1 MSWSERFFMCGIAG
15 FTQFKAGLAY
25 KSRDLDSMVE
35 ALKHRGPDDTG
46 FYFKRFTGL
55 GMSRLAIVDLAGG
68 AQPISNERG
77 TVWVVCNG
85 EIYNHLEL
93 RKTLEGFGHQ
103 FRSHS
108 DVEVLVHA
116 YEEYGD
122 AFVAELRGMF
132 AFALWDETFQK
143 LLLGRDHLGVKPL
156 YYTTAN
162 GSLLFASEIKALLEA
177 PGVEVKADNRQLLS
191 LMTLQYVPTPDTLFK
206 GIRKLPAGHTLLCQ
220 SGKVSVKPFWQL
232 PKTPIFSG
240 KVSAAQEKEWV
251 ERLRY
256 LFFASV
262 KDQLMADVPLGAFL
276 SGGLDSSLVVA
287 SMTHQT
293 RKRVRTYSVGF
304 DNQKDFNELKHAQK
318 VSVYLKSQHREI
330 MVDARMLQDLIPR
343 LVKYQDDPVID
354 PAALPTFVVSL
365 FARQEVKAVLTGE
378 GADEMFGGYRRYAF
392 DRLSGKVRSLPGWVK
407 NKILPALSGRFGQR
421 GGQALDA
428 LQKEDLLK
436 RHLAWSRLCRESSLA
451 DLAGEKLKYEM
462 EHTNVAEIFERL
474 YEGGEA
480 HGFDSLNLMLYL
492 DLKTWL
498 PDDLLTKVDRMSMA
512 ASLEARVPYLD
523 HRLVEFA
530 FSLPS
535 SMKLKGREGKYLL
548 KRAARKYLP
557 PEIITRQKQGFGV
570 PLGPWFKKE
579 LKPLLMDTLTS
590 ERFKSRGLFD
600 LGAVNRLI
608 AEHMEGREDHH
619 LLLYGLLLVELW
631 HREFIDGPG
640 RN

>member
-1 MSWSERFFMCGIAG
+1 MCGIAG

-35 ALKHRGPDDTG
+35 TLKHRGPDDTG

-55 GMSRLAIVDLAGG
+55 GMSRLAIVDLTGG

-77 TVWVVCNG
+77 TVWVVSNG

-93 RKTLEGFGHQ
+93 RKALEAGGHH

-108 DVEVLVHA
+108 DTEVLVHA

-122 AFVAELRGMF
+122 AFVGQLRGMF

-143 LLLGRDHLGVKPL
+143 LLIARDHVGVKPL

-177 PGVEVKADNRQLLS
+177 PGVEAKADNRQVLS

-206 GIRKLPAGHTLLCQ
+206 GIRKLPAGHTLICQ
-220 SGKVSVKPFWQL
+220 SGKISIKPYWQL
-232 PKTPIFSG
+232 PPRPADAPG
-240 KVSAAQEKEWV
+240 LEKVSAAQEKEWV

-256 LFFASV
+256 LFSASV
-262 KDQLMADVPLGAFL
+262 KDQLMADVPVGAFL

-293 RKRVRTYSVGF
+293 HQRVRTYSVGF

-330 MVDARMLQDLIPR
+330 MVDARMLLDLIPR

-365 FARQEVKAVLTGE
+365 FARQEVKVVLTGE

-392 DRLSGKVRSLPGWVK
+392 DQMSSKVRALPGWIR
-407 NKILPALSGRFGQR
+407 NKILPAFKGRA
-421 GGQALDA
+421 GQALDA
-428 LQKEDLLK
+428 LQKDDLLK
-436 RHLAWSRLCRESSLA
+436 RHMAWSRLCRESTLA

-462 EHTNVAEIFERL
+462 EHTNLDEIFERL
-474 YEGGEA
+474 YEGA
-480 HGFDSLNLMLYL
+480 QTYGFDSLNMMLYL

-498 PDDLLTKVDRMSMA
+498 PDDLLNKVDRMSMA

-535 SMKLKGREGKYLL
+535 SMKLKGGEGKYLL
-548 KRAARKYLP
+548 KKAAQKYLP
-557 PEIITRQKQGFGV
+557 KAIVYRKKQGFGV
-570 PLGPWFKKE
+570 PLGPWFKNE
-579 LKPLLMDTLTS
+579 LKPLLMDTLNS
-590 ERFKSRGLFD
+590 ERFKKRGLFD
-600 LGAVNRLI
+600 LGATNRLI
-608 AEHMEGREDHH
+608 AEHMEGKQDHH
-619 LLLYGLLLVELW
+619 LLLYGILLLELW
-631 HREFIDGPG
+631 HRRYIDGLDEG
-640 RN
+640 

>member
-1 MSWSERFFMCGIAG
+1 MCGIAG

-25 KSRDLDSMVE
+25 KNGTLEDMVE
-35 ALKHRGPDDTG
+35 ALKHRGPDDHGT
-46 FYFKRFTGL
+46 YFNRFTGL
-55 GMSRLAIVDLAGG
+55 GMSRLAIVDLSGG
-68 AQPISNERG
+68 GQPISNERG
-77 TVWVVCNG
+77 TVWVVFNG

-93 RKTLEGFGHQ
+93 RKSLEAAGHR
-103 FRSHS
+103 FRSQS
-108 DVEVLVHA
+108 DTEVLVHA

-122 AFVAELRGMF
+122 AFVRELRGMF
-132 AFALWDETFQK
+132 AFAIWDETFQK
-143 LLLGRDHLGVKPL
+143 LLLARDPVGVKPL

-177 PGVEVKADNRQLLS
+177 PGVEAKVDNRQILS

-206 GIRKLPAGHTLLCQ
+206 GIRKLPAGHTLVCQ
-220 SGKVSVKPFWQL
+220 SGKMTVKPYWQL
-232 PKTPIFSG
+232 PVPAAGSSAIET
-240 KVSAAQEKEWV
+240 VTAAQEKEWV

-256 LFFASV
+256 QFFASV
-262 KDQLMADVPLGAFL
+262 KDQLMGDVPVGAFL
-276 SGGLDSSLVVA
+276 SGGLDSSFVVA

-293 RKRVRTYSVGF
+293 GRRVRTYSVGF

-343 LVKYQDDPVID
+343 LVKYQDDPVLD
-354 PAALPTFVVSL
+354 PASLPTFVVSL
-365 FARQEVKAVLTGE
+365 FARQEVKVVLTGE

-392 DRLSGKVRSLPGWVK
+392 DQMSGKVRALPGWIQ
-407 NKILPALSGRFGQR
+407 NKLLPALTGGRSR
-421 GGQALDA
+421 AGQALDA
-428 LQKEDLLK
+428 LRKEDVLK
-436 RHLAWSRLCRESSLA
+436 RHMTWSRLCREETLNG
-451 DLAGEKLKYEM
+451 LAGEKLKYEM
-462 EHTNVAEIFERL
+462 EHTNLDEIFDRL
-474 YEGGEA
+474 YEGAQPYGWDA
-480 HGFDSLNLMLYL
+480 VNLMLYL

-498 PDDLLTKVDRMSMA
+498 PDDLLNKVDRMSMA

-535 SMKLKGREGKYLL
+535 SMKLKGGEGKYLL
-548 KRAARKYLP
+548 KRAAQKYLP
-557 PEIITRQKQGFGV
+557 KDIIYRKKQGFGV

-590 ERFKSRGLFD
+590 DRFKRRRLFD
-600 LGAVNRLI
+600 LKATDRLV
-608 AEHMEGREDHH
+608 AEHMSGKQDHH

-631 HREFIDGPG
+631 HQEFVDG
-640 RN
+640 

>member
-1 MSWSERFFMCGIAG
+1 MCGIAG

-25 KSRDLDSMVE
+25 QSRDLESMVE
-35 ALKHRGPDDTG
+35 ALKHRGPDDQG
-46 FYFKRFTGL
+46 YYLKRFTGL
-55 GMSRLAIVDLAGG
+55 GMSRLSIVDLAGG

-85 EIYNHLEL
+85 EIYNHQEL
-93 RKTLEGFGHQ
+93 RKTLQGFGHQ
-103 FRSHS
+103 FRSQS

-116 YEEYGD
+116 YEEYGE
-122 AFVAELRGMF
+122 AFVSQLRGMF

-143 LLLGRDHLGVKPL
+143 LLLARDPLGVKPL

-162 GSLLFASEIKALLEA
+162 GSLLFASEIKALLQA
-177 PGVEVKADNRQLLS
+177 PGVEAKADHRQMLS

-206 GIRKLPAGHTLLCQ
+206 NIRKLPAGNTLVCQ
-220 SGKVSVKPFWQL
+220 SGKVSVKAYWQL
-232 PKTPIFSG
+232 PQGPAPAE
-240 KVSAAQEKEWV
+240 KVSPAQEAEWV

-256 LFFASV
+256 LFFSSV
-262 KDQLMADVPLGAFL
+262 KEQLMADVPLGAFL
-276 SGGLDSSLVVA
+276 SGGLDSSFVVA

-293 RKRVRTYSVGF
+293 HKRARTYSVGF

-318 VSVYLKSQHREI
+318 VSVFLKSQHREI
-330 MVDARMLQDLIPR
+330 MVDARMLKDLIPR

-354 PAALPTFVVSL
+354 PASLPTFVVSL

-378 GADEMFGGYRRYAF
+378 GADEMFGGYRRYAY
-392 DRLSGKVRSLPGWVK
+392 DRLSGGVRALPGWMRE
-407 NKILPALSGRFGQR
+407 KILPKLSGRWGAR

-428 LQKEDLLK
+428 LQKEDRVK
-436 RHLAWSRLCRESSLA
+436 RHLAWSRLCRESALV

-462 EHTNVAEIFERL
+462 EHTKVEEIFERL
-474 YEGGEA
+474 EA
-480 HGFDSLNLMLYL
+480 EAQAYRFDPLNDMLYL

-523 HRLVEFA
+523 QRLVEFA
-530 FSLPS
+530 FSLPA

-548 KRAARKYLP
+548 KKAALKYLP
-557 PEIITRQKQGFGV
+557 KDIIYRKKQGFGV
-570 PLGPWFKKE
+570 PLGPWFKQE
-579 LKPLLMDTLTS
+579 LKPLLMDCLTS
-590 ERFKSRGLFD
+590 TQFKHRGLFD
-600 LGAVNRLI
+600 FAATQRLI
-608 AEHMEGREDHH
+608 AEHMEGKEDHH

-631 HREFIDGPG
+631 QREFIDAA
-640 RN
+640 

>member
-1 MSWSERFFMCGIAG
+1 MCGIAG

-35 ALKHRGPDDTG
+35 TLKHRGPDDTG

-55 GMSRLAIVDLAGG
+55 GMSRLAIVDLTGG

-85 EIYNHLEL
+85 EIYNHREL
-93 RKTLEGFGHQ
+93 RKALEAAGHH
-103 FRSHS
+103 FRTQS
-108 DVEVLVHA
+108 DTEVLVHA

-122 AFVAELRGMF
+122 AFVGQLRGMF

-143 LLLGRDHLGVKPL
+143 LLIARDHVGVKPL

-177 PGVEVKADNRQLLS
+177 PGVEAKADNRQVLS

-206 GIRKLPAGHTLLCQ
+206 GIRKLPAGHTLICQ
-220 SGKVSVKPFWQL
+220 SGKISIKPYWQL
-232 PKTPIFSG
+232 PHRPVDAPGFEKI
-240 KVSAAQEKEWV
+240 SAAQEREWV

-262 KDQLMADVPLGAFL
+262 KDQLMADVPVGAFL

-293 RKRVRTYSVGF
+293 HQRVRTYSVGF

-330 MVDARMLQDLIPR
+330 MVDARMLLELIPR

-392 DRLSGKVRSLPGWVK
+392 DQMSSKVRALPGWIR
-407 NKILPALSGRFGQR
+407 NKILPAFKGRA
-421 GGQALDA
+421 GQALDA
-428 LQKEDLLK
+428 LQKDDLLK
-436 RHLAWSRLCRESSLA
+436 RHMAWSRLCRESTLA

-462 EHTNVAEIFERL
+462 EHTNLDEIFERL
-474 YEGGEA
+474 YEGAEA
-480 HGFDSLNLMLYL
+480 YGFDSLNLMLYL

-498 PDDLLTKVDRMSMA
+498 PDDLLNKVDRMSMA

-535 SMKLKGREGKYLL
+535 SMKLKGGVGKYLL
-548 KRAARKYLP
+548 KKAAQKYLP
-557 PEIITRQKQGFGV
+557 KEIVYRKKQGFGV
-570 PLGPWFKKE
+570 PLGPWFKNE
-579 LKPLLMDTLTS
+579 LKPLLMDTLNS
-590 ERFKSRGLFD
+590 ERFKKRGLFD
-600 LGAVNRLI
+600 LGATNRLI
-608 AEHMEGREDHH
+608 AEHMEGKQDHH
-619 LLLYGLLLVELW
+619 LLLYGILLIELW
-631 HREFIDGPG
+631 HRRYIDGLDEG
-640 RN
+640 